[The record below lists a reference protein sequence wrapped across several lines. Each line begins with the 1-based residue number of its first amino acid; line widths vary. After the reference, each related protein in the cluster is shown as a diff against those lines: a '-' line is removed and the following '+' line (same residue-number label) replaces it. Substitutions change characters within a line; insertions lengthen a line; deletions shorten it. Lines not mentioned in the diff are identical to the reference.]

1 MDVGLMFVVLL
12 GVSNWLAWLMTQ
24 ESPAMDE
31 SFQQSQFTTDL
42 EASITLEAESRET
55 LALLPQQNVKSRWS
69 KLCQVAFAFLFFT
82 CTLLGDEPKQGDAKQ
97 LDLGNDVILEV
108 VYIPPGKF
116 MMGSTAKEK
125 EWATGIE
132 GGAQAGTVR
141 EQYEGDPRSMQVSK
155 GFWMGRT
162 EVTMG
167 QFRRFVEATGYVT
180 DAEKS
185 HGWTQCFNHKWDRY
199 YYDSKIEHPWEQRK
213 DKNWRDPGFKIPMK
227 ENFPVVCVSY
237 QDMKSFCSWITARQ
251 RKAGLLPEGLEF
263 RLPTEAEWAYASR
276 GGSQESR
283 YFWWGNDLLE
293 GKGRLNISAVDF
305 LPGRDT
311 VWPLANAPWSDGFA
325 FLSPVDHYGEK
336 GRNGFGLADMCG
348 GVWEFVLDQFDPTGG
363 HEEIYYENT
372 QQLSVSSPV
381 CRGGNYFDVPGNARC
396 AVRLGIASVSYSDS
410 RDGFRISIGGAKKT
424 VPVPRNR

>member
-1 MDVGLMFVVLL
+1 MAGGLLILFLL
-12 GVSNWLAWLMTQ
+12 GVTTLFAWVMTQ
-24 ESPAMDE
+24 TTPAKDKSFLQPPFMIVLESA
-31 SFQQSQFTTDL
+31 F
-42 EASITLEAESRET
+42 SISSDTCQTFELRH
-55 LALLPQQNVKSRWS
+55 QQNMKSRWITM
-69 KLCQVAFAFLFFT
+69 FLVLFVCLFSNDP
-82 CTLLGDEPKQGDAKQ
+82 LLGDEPKQGDAKQ

-116 MMGSTAKEK
+116 MMGSTAAEK

-141 EQYEGDPRSMQVSK
+141 EQYEGAPRSMRVSK

-167 QFRRFVEATGYVT
+167 QFRRFVESSGYVT

-185 HGWTQCFNHKWDRY
+185 LGWTQCFNHNWDRY
-199 YYDSKIEHPWEQRK
+199 YYGSKIENPWEQRK
-213 DKNWRDPGFKIPMK
+213 DKSWRDPGFKIPMK
-227 ENFPVVCVSY
+227 ENYPVVCVSY
-237 QDMKSFCSWITARQ
+237 QDMKAFCRWITARQ
-251 RKAGLLPEGLEF
+251 RKAGLLSEGMEF
-263 RLPTEAEWAYASR
+263 RLPTESEWAYASR
-276 GGSQESR
+276 GGSQESH

-311 VWPLANAPWSDGFA
+311 IWPLANAPWSDGFA

-363 HEEIYYENT
+363 HEEVHYEDR
-372 QQLSVSSPV
+372 QRLSVSSPV

-410 RDGFRISIGGAKKT
+410 RDGFRISMGVTKKT
-424 VPVPRNR
+424 VPVPRKK